1 MCRVQRATC
10 LEALA
15 LTHRAHFP
23 NGTWPIVM
31 PEGDTIFRTARTLE
45 RALAG
50 RTVTRFESPLPALTR
65 VDADAPLA
73 GRTVRAVRS
82 IGKHLL
88 IEFSGDLVLRTHMR
102 MNGQWHVYRPGER
115 WRRPRLSMRIVIA
128 TDEYVAVG
136 FDVPVAEFLR
146 AHDVARHRQ
155 LARLGP
161 DLLSETFDE
170 ASAVERLQKAA
181 TQPVGDA
188 LLDQRVMAGIGN
200 VFKCE
205 ILFLCGVDPF
215 RAVASLSAEDARR
228 LVRTARGLLRANVGE
243 PRMAGPRPAYRRTTR
258 LANPEA
264 RLWVYGRGGRPCRR
278 CGTPIASRKQ
288 GESARLTY
296 WCPVCQR

>member
-1 MCRVQRATC
+1 
-10 LEALA
+10 
-15 LTHRAHFP
+15 
-23 NGTWPIVM
+23 M
-31 PEGDTIFRTARTLE
+31 PEGDTIFRAARTLH

-50 RTVTRFESPLPALTR
+50 RVVTGFESPLPALMR
-65 VDADAPLA
+65 VDQDRPIA

-82 IGKHLL
+82 VGKHLL

-115 WRRPRLSMRIVIA
+115 WRRSRLAMRVAIA
-128 TDEYVAVG
+128 TDDYVAVG

-146 AHDVARHRQ
+146 GRDLARHRQ

-161 DLLSETFDE
+161 DLLADDFDE
-170 ASAVERLQKAA
+170 RAAVARLRA
-181 TQPVGDA
+181 TPDRPIGEA

-205 ILFLCGVDPF
+205 ILFACRVDPF
-215 RAVASLSAEDARR
+215 RDGSTLTDEQASR
-228 LVRTARGLLRANVGE
+228 LVRTSRELLRTNVAERRDG
-243 PRMAGPRPAYRRTTR
+243 GPPAYRRTTHF
-258 LANPEA
+258 ANPEA

-296 WCPVCQR
+296 WCSRCQV